1 MSWVEYSQDVPGR
14 ANTSLDLLQLSTQF
28 EHNYDEN
35 SHNTFID

>member
-14 ANTSLDLLQLSTQF
+14 ANTSLDLLLSTQF
-28 EHNYDEN
+28 EHNYDDN